1 MVSRSYEEREKLLGS
16 LNQLRSDLEQTG
28 RHAEC
33 LNSRSPTLF
42 GGGENSLMGLI
53 DKIKEASDNC
63 HKVSDALH
71 RGVREQLKHG
81 S

>member
-1 MVSRSYEEREKLLGS
+1 MVSRSYEGREKLLGS

-28 RHAEC
+28 RQAVC
-33 LNSRSPTLF
+33 LTGRRPTLF

-53 DKIKEASDNC
+53 DKIKEASVNC
-63 HKVSDALH
+63 HKVSDALY
-71 RGVREQLKHG
+71 RGVHKQPKHG